1 MDHKVLF
8 FGTSSLFIAFQER
21 ESALMY
27 RFEFNPRGEVI
38 RISFQGL
45 LTKRNKRKKKT
56 PMEILSF
63 FKIMISKWLVL
74 RSYLEFRKY
83 LLQISH

>member
-8 FGTSSLFIAFQER
+8 FGTSSLFIAFQEW

-56 PMEILSF
+56 PMEILTL
-63 FKIMISKWLVL
+63 MA
-74 RSYLEFRKY
+74 ERKEEIFLGY
-83 LLQISH
+83 LLDLSSG